1 MASATR
7 GKKAKSDATKSS
19 EEKKL
24 THDKLVKKV
33 RKLEIKLALAESNSK
48 NSVVLN
54 STRPWLLDPLSTII
68 PQKVSGE
75 KQMLIVNSL
84 TREFTATIWKV
95 YVLVVDPNDFFFG
108 KKYKAWI
115 SDESDAINLRVP
127 AVSGFLVKKPTKFLK
142 DRRSLTSLEKIDFI
156 AKNPGKRLP
165 PFLEPSEA
173 EDNAAGITSNEIK
186 KSMKQSETRELR
198 LTCKDGSKFH
208 NSFAHDG
215 MEENELK
222 LHWKANDVPILDSS
236 GNERSGKDAK
246 KQTQIWAYFYVGIV
260 DTEEELSGDQAPAP
274 TPSDDYMGVFW

>member
-1 MASATR
+1 MASGTR
-7 GKKAKSDATKSS
+7 GAKAKSDATKSS
-19 EEKKL
+19 KEKKL
-24 THDKLVKKV
+24 SYDELVEEV
-33 RKLEIKLALAESNSK
+33 RKLKIKLALAESKSNT
-48 NSVVLN
+48 SVVLN
-54 STRPWLLDPLSTII
+54 STRPWLSDPLSTII

-75 KQMLIVNSL
+75 KQMLNLNGL
-84 TREFTATIWKV
+84 TREFTATTWKV
-95 YVLVVDPNDFFFG
+95 YFLVVDPNDFFFG
-108 KKYKAWI
+108 KKYKARI

-127 AVSGFLVKKPTKFLK
+127 AVSGFLVQKPKKFLK
-142 DRRSLTSLEKIDFI
+142 DRRSLTSIEKIDFI
-156 AKNPGKRLP
+156 AKNPGKSLP
-165 PFLEPSEA
+165 PFLEPSVA

-186 KSMKQSETRELR
+186 KSMKQSETRVLR

-222 LHWKANDVPILDSS
+222 LHWKANDIPILDSS

-274 TPSDDYMGVFW
+274 TPSDDYMGVF